1 MDYLPATAAIGI
13 TPSLAATERIA
24 GFLPPGG
31 VDAAAT
37 RGTTGTVPFAQLV
50 SDGLGSVNRQMVG
63 SQQDLQRLALGDVQ
77 NLHQIMIQLEES
89 RISFQLMMQVRTRL
103 LEAYQDVMKMPI

>member
-1 MDYLPATAAIGI
+1 MDYLPATAAIA
-13 TPSLAATERIA
+13 TDPSLAVTERIA

-31 VDAAAT
+31 VDAAAASSA
-37 RGTTGTVPFAQLV
+37 TGAVPFAQLV
-50 SDGLGSVNRQMVG
+50 SNGLGSVNQQMVG
-63 SQQDLQRLALGDVQ
+63 SQQDLQRLALGDAQ
-77 NLHQIMIQLEES
+77 NLHQIMIQLEET